1 MSEDERNLVIYA
13 RLAAAS
19 AAKQQ
24 LSGRDR
30 FLILS
35 GVAATRAGWP
45 TIAAEARRLVLANNP
60 RHLIGRWET
69 FADALRS
76 GEFPVFL
83 RQLQRICGPEQAD
96 HLLSSLHSDPA
107 VPPEPDTDDL
117 TDAILAMWKSDDDAN

>member
-19 AAKQQ
+19 QAKRQ

-30 FLILS
+30 FLVLA

-45 TIAAEARRLVLANNP
+45 SVAEEARRLVLANNP
-60 RHLIGRWET
+60 RHMVGRWET
-69 FADALRS
+69 VADALRS
-76 GEFPVFL
+76 DEFPVFL

-96 HLLSSLHSDPA
+96 HLLSSLESDPA
-107 VPPEPDTDDL
+107 VPPNPKTDDL
-117 TDAILAMWKSDDDAN
+117 GTAILEMWSANDAAD